1 MTGNIEIKNRANVR
15 IRYAET
21 DKMGVVYNSNYF
33 IFFEVGRVELMRS
46 YGMKYSDLEKE
57 GYYLPLVES
66 YAKYINSA
74 YYDDVLDIEV
84 ELNWDFKPIMKFEYK
99 IFRGEELITTGFT
112 SHCFMKIE
120 TMKAVRPPKVFID
133 AVTKFKK

>member
-1 MTGNIEIKNRANVR
+1 MTDNIEIKNRANVR

-120 TMKAVRPPKVFID
+120 TMKPVRPPKVFID

>member
-1 MTGNIEIKNRANVR
+1 MTDNIEIKNRANVR